1 MNLLYYCNEY
11 PPYRNGGIGSAVK
24 IVAESMVKRG
34 HKVVVAG
41 KYNDNACQKKRVIE
55 ECNGVTVV
63 RFMKPSYHTFGIRLK
78 NIQMLLCSL
87 LGLRGAYHS
96 LDTKKN
102 RLSYYRTQQLLEN
115 LIQQYKIDLMEVPD
129 YEDAFSD
136 APIAYPVVQRK
147 FSVPVIMRVHGCAS
161 FISYF
166 RNGKTDKEKERL
178 DKAYFNSVDGICAV
192 SSFSKSYVEE
202 HLHPNK
208 TVSVIYN
215 PIDKDWFEG
224 VTENAESNTI
234 LFFGKIVETKGAF
247 SLLKAFDSIA
257 DKYPNICLKLVGNGD
272 FEHALSIVSPQH
284 RDRVIM
290 PGFMCKDDLIKEID
304 AAMFCVLPS
313 YFENFSMAAI
323 EVLSRRKAL
332 IYTILS
338 SGKELLIDG
347 VDGFLIDPHNIQQL
361 AGHIST
367 LIESPSLRNDM
378 AQRGYNHCKSF
389 FSTDTIIPQLEKYYN
404 EFIYN

>member
-24 IVAESMVKRG
+24 IVAESMVARG

-41 KYNDNACQKKRVIE
+41 KYNDNACRKGKVVE

-63 RFMKPSYHTFGIRLK
+63 RFMKLSYHTFGIRLK
-78 NIQMLLCSL
+78 NFQMLLCSFL
-87 LGLRGAYHS
+87 EMKGAYRS
-96 LDTKKN
+96 LAAKKN
-102 RLSYYRTQQLLEN
+102 RLAYYRTQQLLEN

-161 FISYF
+161 FMSYF
-166 RNGKTDKEKERL
+166 RNGKTDEQKERL

-192 SSFSKSYVEE
+192 SSFSKNYVEE

-208 TVSVIYN
+208 NISVIYN

-247 SLLKAFDSIA
+247 NLLKAFDSIA
-257 DKYPNICLKLVGNGD
+257 DKYPDIRLKLVGNGD
-272 FEHALSIVSPQH
+272 FEYALSMVSPQH
-284 RDRVIM
+284 RDRVMM
-290 PGFMCKDDLIKEID
+290 PGFMCKNDLIKEID

-313 YFENFSMAAI
+313 YFENFSMAAL
-323 EVLSRRKAL
+323 EVLARKRAL
-332 IYTILS
+332 IYTQRASGMELLAD
-338 SGKELLIDG
+338 GKE
-347 VDGFLIDPHNIQQL
+347 GFLVEPTDVKQL
-361 AGHIST
+361 ADCMVQ
-367 LIESPSLRNDM
+367 LIEDKNKRNEF
-378 AQRGYNHCKSF
+378 ARLGHERCKAK
-389 FSTDTIIPQLEKYYN
+389 FSVNTIIPQLEHYY
-404 EFIYN
+404 EQYVG